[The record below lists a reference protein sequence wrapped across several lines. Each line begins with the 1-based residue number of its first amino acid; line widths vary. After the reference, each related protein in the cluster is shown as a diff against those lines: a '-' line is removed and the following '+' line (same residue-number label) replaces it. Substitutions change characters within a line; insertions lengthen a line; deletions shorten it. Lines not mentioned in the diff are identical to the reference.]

1 MLDARLA
8 LHQLTEEIVFLQYH
22 YAMAGRYMKA
32 IIISRVS
39 TEEQKE
45 AGNSLPAQTARLE
58 RYCQNKEFG
67 IIKKFSFDE
76 SAYKDN
82 RADFDKILDFV
93 IEQKDKV
100 AVCFDKVDRLSRNI
114 FDIRV
119 STLYEKALRDE
130 IELHFVSDGQIINS
144 QISAVEKFQFG
155 ISLGLAK
162 YYSDAISDNVK
173 RVYEQKLRVG
183 QWPHK
188 APFGYKNI
196 TLPDGKKDIIIDEY
210 KSEIAKKIFEW
221 YASGTYSLL
230 LISRKLKND
239 FGIKIDKSYLAL
251 LLENPFYCGIMK
263 WHEKPYPHKYQCLI
277 NQELFEKVK
286 EVKLGH
292 NKKKFKYAGLPFMY
306 RGLFRCEYCGRSETP
321 ETHKGHVYY
330 HCTQS
335 NGKHGAKWI
344 REEVI
349 TEEIGKFFKGIEVPG
364 KYIEKILSSLK
375 ETHEGKMEFHNKQYA
390 VLTARKTEITTSLD
404 NLYMDKLK
412 GRITDGVYDKFRTH
426 LKEQEAEVDTKLSAL
441 QEAQDNYYITANYIL
456 ELSKRAYKLFLGSEM
471 EERRQLLKLV
481 FSNLTIDD
489 EKVRI
494 VAQKPFDT
502 IFNLANRLAWGG

>member
-1 MLDARLA
+1 MN
-8 LHQLTEEIVFLQYH
+8 
-22 YAMAGRYMKA
+22 A

-58 RYCQNKEFG
+58 RYCQNKGFE

-82 RADFDKILDFV
+82 RADFDKILDYV
-93 IEQKDKV
+93 IEQKELV

-119 STLYEKALRDE
+119 STLYEKALNDQ
-130 IELHFVSDGQIINS
+130 IELHFVSDGQVINS
-144 QISAVEKFQFG
+144 KISAVEKFQFG

-173 RVYEQKLRVG
+173 RVYEQKLRLG

-196 TLPDGKKDIIIDEY
+196 TLRDGKKDIVFDEFR
-210 KSEIAKKIFEW
+210 SEIAKKIFEW
-221 YASGTYSLL
+221 YASGAYSILT
-230 LISRKLKND
+230 ISQKLKKDYNISLNK
-239 FGIKIDKSYLAL
+239 GYVAL
-251 LLENPFYCGIMK
+251 LLENPFYCGTMV
-263 WHEKPYPHKYQCLI
+263 WHGSPYPHKYQCLI
-277 NQELFEKVK
+277 SQELFDKVR

-292 NKKKFKYAGLPFMY
+292 NKKHFKYAGKPYIY
-306 RGLFRCEYCGRSETP
+306 RGLLRCEHCGRSITP
-321 ETHKGHVYY
+321 EMHKGHIYY

-335 NGKHGAKWI
+335 NGKHDAKWV

-349 TEEIGKFFKGIEVPG
+349 TEEIGQFFKNIEVPG
-364 KYIEKILSSLK
+364 KHIEQILSSLK

-390 VLTARKTEITTSLD
+390 VLTSRKKEITTSLD
-404 NLYMDKLK
+404 SLYLDKLK
-412 GRITDGVYDKFRTH
+412 GSITDSIYTKFFTH
-426 LKEQEAEVDTKLSAL
+426 LKEEGAEVDSKLSAL
-441 QEAQDNYYITANYIL
+441 QNAQDNYYITANYIL
-456 ELSKRAYKLFLGSEM
+456 ELSKRAYKLFLSSEM

-481 FSNLTIDD
+481 FQNLTIDGK
-489 EKVRI
+489 KVRI
-494 VAQKPFDT
+494 QAQKPFDT
-502 IFNLANRLAWGG
+502 IFKYANSLSWGG